1 MKTLK
6 NLFEIVLAVIFLT
19 VLTFVS
25 LSIIIDEIKSIF

>member
-19 VLTFVS
+19 VLTLVS
-25 LSIIIDEIKSIF
+25 LSIIIEDLKSIF